1 MIINHD
7 SLIYLAGH
15 NGMVGKALKKKLID
29 NNFKNLVYKKSCDLD
44 LRNQKA
50 VETFIS
56 DIRPDIIIDAAAI
69 VGGILINKDEPY
81 KFLLDNMLI
90 QNNLISAAVKNNVK
104 NFIFLGSSCIY
115 PKFSPQPISEKSLLT
130 GSLEETNQWYAIA
143 KISGVK
149 LIEAV
154 RKQFGFNY
162 YSLMPTNLYGPE
174 DNFDPYSSHVVPGM
188 IQKFHFAKKNKES
201 LVKLWGDGS
210 PYREFLH
217 VDDLADAIVFT
228 LGCKLKYSIYN
239 VGSSEEVTIKKLAEI
254 ISKIIRYNG
263 DIYWDKKMPN
273 GTPRKKINSERINKL
288 GFSQKIFLEEGIQS
302 TYEWYQRNVT

>member
-29 NNFKNLVYKKSCDLD
+29 NNFKNLVFKKSCDLD
-44 LRNQKA
+44 LRNQKE
-50 VETFIS
+50 VEAFIS
-56 DIRPDIIIDAAAI
+56 DIKPNIIIDAAAI
-69 VGGILINKDEPY
+69 VGGILINNDEPY

-90 QNNLISAAVKNNVK
+90 QNNLIGAAVKNSVK

-130 GSLEETNQWYAIA
+130 GPLEETNQWYAIA

-154 RKQFGFNY
+154 RQQFGFNY
-162 YSLMPTNLYGPE
+162 YSLMPTNLYGPN

-188 IQKFHFAKKNKES
+188 IHKFYSAKINKES
-201 LVKLWGDGS
+201 LVELWGDGS

-217 VDDLADAIVFT
+217 VDDLADAIVFS
-228 LGCKLKYSIYN
+228 LGCKLKESIYN
-239 VGSSEEVTIKKLAEI
+239 VGSSKEVSIKKLAEL
-254 ISKIIRYNG
+254 ISKIVEYEG
-263 DIYWDKKMPN
+263 EIYWNKKMPN
-273 GTPRKKINSERINKL
+273 GTPRKKLNSERFNEL
-288 GFSQKIFLEEGIQS
+288 GFSPKILFEEGLQS
-302 TYEWYQRNVT
+302 TYKWFQKNKT